1 MSKQNTI
8 KKENILPKKIE
19 TNQPQVSTL
28 EFNSSQVDLSTT
40 LNTKLQ
46 TNVPQTEE
54 QAKNMT
60 FQGYFKVMIKLPFSN
75 ESQKKK
81 KTEKETK
88 KQETKK
94 ETEEEPDTC
103 LLEIH
108 PYERVVDIVNKL
120 ANHPKAW
127 YITNFNFVDSK
138 EKIVPLEKEM
148 HEIAAD
154 RTKPQTITTLYVKEK
169 DYTPEQGLGHFLR
182 IKTFLELLS
191 SPLRNKDWGPSL
203 SRFYR
208 LAEENV
214 SVKEKM
220 IELPEVYRV
229 HEELLEKERQ
239 KKLKEMEKLKEKEN
253 EKEIKKEIKK
263 ENEKENEKK
272 TEETKTTMKTEKL
285 QGSRKRKTYTLGD
298 FIFSQP
304 KFSNLIPNEY
314 IQNITLKEPLKKIGY
329 SGWNKPPNFR
339 RIQGDFFYI
348 EVTTQEDDTVFIT
361 SCPKGFFI
369 NSSTSKN
376 FNFTMKPKT
385 KLSTN
390 LIDLLKSIS
399 NTFKE
404 TVAAIQKKLGELKE
418 IEISTSDL
426 PRYSWF
432 RPEDHHVYD
441 FSGNYSDE
449 LLILYRDWNKEINDV
464 KGMEASSG
472 EKIILREA
480 LETKIMNDF
489 VTEAINGSIA
499 IVEKRIRP
507 IDQEDQ
513 SSKIFI
519 HRGIFY
525 SYPLEILQQNF
536 KNGGEKATRKVIDN
550 DIQSA
555 SHFNRQGISELNP
568 PFMVSVDYHGQ
579 RICGQWIPPGLDSPG
594 SNKVIHGSFD
604 SGQTLVE
611 NQNILN
617 ILKSKQNSLALKLH
631 KIKDKNQKVFEK
643 VLSVESKCI
652 RGHDGRLYII
662 DFGKTTPR
670 DLNYPDKTKNA
681 QCVLRHE
688 LINIFDIWRKTQFL
702 DAKMKQWNKE
712 HTKETDKH
720 NKNIKALVDKI
731 NEKKKELYEEIGKS
745 AKQFEELKEK
755 KNNKEI
761 EKAKLKIQ
769 EIEKQ
774 LNEMTKELKEVENEI
789 IQGQLEVR
797 GKFVKEYDPVKF
809 NVDYST
815 TANLD
820 VKGEEKNNKENVE
833 LIEQINKFL
842 EKTIK
847 EFSEH
852 LINQTLSPPDGEVL
866 SRYMHERGINFRYLG
881 KLATLTTKLKY
892 LNHMIIREMVVRV
905 SKHIL
910 NKELRE
916 CTLNKKTTLI
926 ATFYNYIFGNQSK
939 RRPKKSNIPGITF
952 THQSIWNKIKKQ
964 VYVNFNYKLN
974 LTDKNFLVG
983 NELNMLKSLCK
994 KVGVQ
999 VALFDYDFKKIKP
1012 FKKSQILNLF
1022 PVFKSPP
1029 ISSRIILGYM
1039 EKIKMDLSLGDHMS
1053 ALKTFETALS
1063 IVQAI
1068 NGMFHVDVAT
1078 CYSFIAMLIS
1088 MLNLKAAIKFEKK
1101 ALMLYERILGVDHPD
1116 VASHYITLASFY
1128 QRTGKSKTALNLYGR
1143 ALLLHKLF
1151 LGENNPNTLMV
1162 MATIANLYIAEG
1174 NIDEADKIAEYLIKM
1189 NKEIFGEDTVQFANA
1204 MRLKSSIFGARGEYK
1219 KAIEAENLV
1228 FTITK
1233 NKTGEESKSTQNS
1246 KQLIEHYMQKLLV
1259 QNQVNSKELEEKQ
1272 SKKPQKKTSKK

>member
-1 MSKQNTI
+1 MSKQTTT
-8 KKENILPKKIE
+8 KKEEIIPMNIEKI
-19 TNQPQVSTL
+19 QPQVSTL
-28 EFNSSQVDLSTT
+28 DYNSLQSQVDLSTT
-40 LNTKLQ
+40 LVQETPKLTQ
-46 TNVPQTEE
+46 TNVPQTQE
-54 QAKNMT
+54 QVKNMT
-60 FQGYFKVMIKLPFSN
+60 FQGYFKVLIKLPFSN

-81 KTEKETK
+81 KNQKQKK
-88 KQETKK
+88 KQKNAK
-94 ETEEEPDTC
+94 PDTC

-127 YITNFNFVDSK
+127 YITNFNFVDTK
-138 EKIVPLEKEM
+138 NKIVPLEKEM

-154 RTKPQTITTLYVKEK
+154 RTKPQRTTTLFVKEK
-169 DYTPEQGLGHFLR
+169 DYTPQQGLSHFLR

-203 SRFYR
+203 SRYYR

-214 SVKEKM
+214 SVQEKM
-220 IELPEVYRV
+220 IELPEIYKIQQ
-229 HEELLEKERQ
+229 ELL
-239 KKLKEMEKLKEKEN
+239 KKNEKEN
-253 EKEIKKEIKK
+253 EKEI
-263 ENEKENEKK
+263 EKEKE
-272 TEETKTTMKTEKL
+272 TEEKEKL
-285 QGSRKRKTYTLGD
+285 QGSRKKKTYTLGD

-314 IQNITLKEPLKKIGY
+314 MQNITLKEPLKKIGY
-329 SGWNKPPNFR
+329 SGWNKPPSFR
-339 RIQGDFFYI
+339 KIQGDFFYI

-369 NSSTSKN
+369 NSSTEKN

-385 KLSTN
+385 RLSTN
-390 LIDLLKSIS
+390 LVDLLKSIS

-404 TVAAIQKKLGELKE
+404 SVAAIEKKLGELKE
-418 IEISTSDL
+418 IEISTSDS
-426 PRYSWF
+426 PRFSWF
-432 RPEDHHVYD
+432 VPEDHHFYD
-441 FSGNYSDE
+441 YSGNYGDE

-489 VTEAINGSIA
+489 VSETINGSIA

-507 IDQEDQ
+507 IEQEEQ

-536 KNGGEKATRKVIDN
+536 KDGGEKATRKVIDN

-568 PFMVSVDYHGQ
+568 PFMVSVDYQGH

-604 SGQTLVE
+604 SGKTLVE

-617 ILKSKQNSLALKLH
+617 ILKAKQNSLALKLH
-631 KIKDKNQKVFEK
+631 KVKDKDGKVFEK

-670 DLNYPDKTKNA
+670 DLNYPDKTKDA

-688 LINIFDIWRKTQFL
+688 LINIFDIYKKTQFL
-702 DAKMKQWNKE
+702 DAKMKKWNDE

-720 NKNIKALVDKI
+720 NKKIKALVDKI
-731 NEKKKELYEEIGKS
+731 NDKKKELYEEISKS
-745 AKQFEELKEK
+745 AKLFEQNEKTKELK
-755 KNNKEI
+755 NSKEI
-761 EKAKLKIQ
+761 ETAKLKIQ
-769 EIEKQ
+769 GIEKQ
-774 LNEMTKELKEVENEI
+774 LNEFTKELKEVENEI
-789 IQGQLEVR
+789 IQEQLQVR
-797 GKFVKEYDPVKF
+797 GKFVKEYEPVKF

-815 TANLD
+815 IANLD
-820 VKGEEKNNKENVE
+820 VKGEEKNQKDNVE
-833 LIEQINKFL
+833 LIEKITEFL
-842 EKTIK
+842 DKTVK
-847 EFSEH
+847 EFAEH
-852 LINQTLSPPDGEVL
+852 LVNQTLSPPDGEVL
-866 SRYMHERGINFRYLG
+866 CRYMHERGINFRYLG
-881 KLATLTTKLKY
+881 KLATLTTKLTY
-892 LNHMIIREMVVRV
+892 LNHMIIREMVVRA
-905 SKHIL
+905 SKLIL
-910 NKELRE
+910 NRELRE
-916 CTLNKKTTLI
+916 CALNKKTTLV
-926 ATFYNYIFGNQSK
+926 ATFFNYLFGNQSK
-939 RRPKKSNIPGITF
+939 RRPKKSNIPGVTF
-952 THQSIWNKIKKQ
+952 THQSIWDEIKKD
-964 VYVNFNYKLN
+964 VLTKFNFQLD
-974 LTDKNFLVG
+974 LEDKSFLVG

-994 KVGVQ
+994 KVGIQ

-1088 MLNLKAAIKFEKK
+1088 MINLKAAIKFEKK

-1128 QRTGKSKTALNLYGR
+1128 QRIGKTKAALNLYGR

-1174 NIDEADKIAEYLIKM
+1174 NIEEADKIAEYLIKM
-1189 NKEIFGEDTVQFANA
+1189 NKEIFGEDTIQFANA

-1219 KAIEAENLV
+1219 QAVEAENIV
-1228 FTITK
+1228 FAITK
-1233 NKTGEESKSTQNS
+1233 EKTGEESKSTLNS

-1259 QNQVNSKELEEKQ
+1259 KNKVDSKQLEEEQ
-1272 SKKPQKKTSKK
+1272 SKKPKKN